1 MKNVPGFTAARV
13 EASAGFN
20 SASSNKGP
28 EIDAGRLAP
37 RATLDQ
43 VTPHFSVVIC
53 AYSFD
58 RWDEL
63 LLAVQSL
70 QMQSFRPLEVIV
82 VIDHNTELFLRAGQV
97 LEGQTDAQVLEGQ
110 VLERQTDVRVLEG
123 QTDVRVLE
131 NRFERGLSGARNS
144 GLREAHGDLIA
155 FLDDDAMAAPDWLER
170 LAGAYADPNT
180 LGVGGAIVPNWC
192 GPQPAWFPPE
202 FYWVIGC
209 TYLGLPERTGP
220 VRNMIGANMSF
231 RRSAFEGLEFR
242 SGLGRIGTVP
252 LGGEE
257 TDLCIRAVRKHP
269 NGVILYE
276 PSASVQHLVTPERA
290 QVRYFLRRCY
300 AEGISKAAISRFVGS
315 QAGLSSER
323 SYVAKVLPRGV
334 LRGLG
339 ETLRGHG
346 WGGAARAISIV
357 AGLGA
362 TAVGYAV
369 GLFKTRN
376 APTVLEVA

>member
-1 MKNVPGFTAARV
+1 MKNAPGFTAARV
-13 EASAGFN
+13 EASARFS
-20 SASSNKGP
+20 SASAEKGSAKGS
-28 EIDAGRLAP
+28 EIDLAGRPAPGLAP
-37 RATLDQ
+37 DQ
-43 VTPHFSVVIC
+43 HAPRFSVVVC

-63 LLAVQSL
+63 LLAVESL
-70 QMQSFRPLEVIV
+70 QVQSFRPLEVIV
-82 VIDHNTELFLRAGQV
+82 VIDHNTELFIRAGQV
-97 LEGQTDAQVLEGQ
+97 LETQVLEG
-110 VLERQTDVRVLEG
+110 QTDVRVLEG

-180 LGVGGAIVPNWC
+180 LGVGGAIVPNWR
-192 GPQPAWFPPE
+192 GPQPDWFPPE

-209 TYLGLPERTGP
+209 TYLGLPEQTGP

-257 TDLCIRAVRKHP
+257 TDLCIRAARKHP

-276 PSASVQHLVTPERA
+276 PSASVRHLVTPERA

-362 TAVGYAV
+362 TALGYAV

-376 APTVLEVA
+376 AATVLEVA

>member
-20 SASSNKGP
+20 SASP
-28 EIDAGRLAP
+28 ENPSEMDLAGQHDP
-37 RATLDQ
+37 RAALHQVTQDQ
-43 VTPHFSVVIC
+43 VTQDQVAPRFSVVVC

-70 QMQSFRPLEVIV
+70 QVQSFRPLEVIV
-82 VIDHNTELFLRAGQV
+82 VIDHNAELFLRAGRA
-97 LEGQTDAQVLEGQ
+97 LEGHA
-110 VLERQTDVRVLEG
+110 DVRALKG
-123 QTDVRVLE
+123 HADVRVLE

-144 GLREAHGDLIA
+144 GLREARGDLIA
-155 FLDDDAMAAPDWLER
+155 FLDDDAIAAPDWLER
-170 LAGAYADPNT
+170 LAAAYTDPNT
-180 LGVGGAIVPNWC
+180 LGVGGAIVPNWR
-192 GPQPAWFPPE
+192 GPQPNWFPAE

-209 TYLGLPERTGP
+209 TYLGLPEQTGP

-231 RRSAFEGLEFR
+231 RRAVFDSLEFR

-257 TDLCIRAVRKHP
+257 TDLCIRATRKHP

-276 PSASVQHLVTPERA
+276 PSASVRHLVTPERA

-346 WGGAARAISIV
+346 WGGAARAMSIV

-376 APTVLEVA
+376 APAVFETA

>member
-1 MKNVPGFTAARV
+1 MKNAPGFTAARV

-20 SASSNKGP
+20 SASSKKGS
-28 EIDAGRLAP
+28 EKDSEMDFAERLATRSAP
-37 RATLDQ
+37 AQVVPDQAALDQ
-43 VTPHFSVVIC
+43 AAPRFSVVVC

-70 QMQSFRPLEVIV
+70 QVQSFRPLEVIV
-82 VIDHNTELFLRAGQV
+82 VIDHNTELFLRASQV
-97 LEGQTDAQVLEGQ
+97 LEGQA
-110 VLERQTDVRVLEG
+110 
-123 QTDVRVLE
+123 DVRVLE

-144 GLREAHGDLIA
+144 GLREARGDLIA

-170 LAGAYADPNT
+170 LAGAYSDPNT
-180 LGVGGAIVPNWC
+180 LGVGGAIVPNWR
-192 GPQPAWFPPE
+192 GPQPDWFPPE

-209 TYLGLPERTGP
+209 TYLGLPEQTGP

-231 RRSAFEGLEFR
+231 RRAAFDGLEFR

-257 TDLCIRAVRKHP
+257 TDLCIRAARKYP

-276 PSASVQHLVTPERA
+276 PSASVRHLVTPERA
-290 QVRYFLRRCY
+290 QMRYFLRRCY

-339 ETLRGHG
+339 ETLRGRG
-346 WGGAARAISIV
+346 WGGAARAISII

-376 APTVLEVA
+376 APTVLEAA

>member
-1 MKNVPGFTAARV
+1 MKNTPGFTAARV
-13 EASAGFN
+13 EASAGFS
-20 SASSNKGP
+20 SAALGSELGAARPDSRAVLEDSSTVASP
-28 EIDAGRLAP
+28 S
-37 RATLDQ
+37 
-43 VTPHFSVVIC
+43 FSVVVC
-53 AYSFD
+53 AYSFN

-70 QMQSFRPLEVIV
+70 KVQALKPLEVIV
-82 VIDHNTELFLRAGQV
+82 VIDHNAELFAQASQV
-97 LEGQTDAQVLEGQ
+97 LENY
-110 VLERQTDVRVLEG
+110 TDVHVF
-123 QTDVRVLE
+123 E

-144 GLREAHGDLIA
+144 GLHAACGEVIA

-170 LAGAYADPNT
+170 LAAAYSDPNT
-180 LGVGGAIVPNWC
+180 LGVGGEIVPAWR
-192 GPQPAWFPPE
+192 GPSPDWFPPE

-209 TYLGLPERTGP
+209 TYLGLPEHTSP
-220 VRNMIGANMSF
+220 IRNMIGANMSF
-231 RRSAFEGLEFR
+231 RRAAFDGLEFR

-257 TDLCIRAVRKHP
+257 TDLCIRAARKYP

-276 PSASVQHLVTPERA
+276 PSASVRHLVTPERA
-290 QVRYFLRRCY
+290 QIRYFLRRCY
-300 AEGISKAAISRFVGS
+300 SEGISKAAISRFVGA

-334 LRGLG
+334 MRGLG
-339 ETLRGHG
+339 ETLRGRG
-346 WGGAARAISIV
+346 WAGAARALAIV

-362 TAVGYAV
+362 TAIGYAV

-376 APTVLEVA
+376 AKPVLEVA

>member
-1 MKNVPGFTAARV
+1 MKNAPGFTAARV
-13 EASAGFN
+13 EASAGFG
-20 SASSNKGP
+20 SVPLGSETIS
-28 EIDAGRLAP
+28 AGRPAARAGLDSSADAAP
-37 RATLDQ
+37 S
-43 VTPHFSVVIC
+43 FSVVVC
-53 AYSFD
+53 AYTFD

-63 LLAVQSL
+63 LLAVGSL
-70 QMQSFRPLEVIV
+70 EAQVLRPLEVIV
-82 VIDHNTELFLRAGQV
+82 VIDHNTQLFVQARRV
-97 LEGQTDAQVLEGQ
+97 LGDH
-110 VLERQTDVRVLEG
+110 TDVRVVEG
-123 QTDVRVLE
+123 RIDVRVLE

-144 GLREAHGDLIA
+144 GLHIARGEVIA
-155 FLDDDAMAAPDWLER
+155 FLDDDAVAAPDWLER
-170 LAGAYADPNT
+170 LAVAYTDPNT
-180 LGVGGAIVPNWC
+180 LGVGGEVVPAWR
-192 GPQPAWFPPE
+192 GPSPEWFPPE

-209 TYLGLPERTGP
+209 TYLGLPVTTGP
-220 VRNMIGANMSF
+220 IRNMIGANMSF
-231 RRSAFEGLEFR
+231 RKAAFDGLEFR

-257 TDLCIRAVRKHP
+257 TDLCIRAARKHP

-276 PSASVQHLVTPERA
+276 PSASVRHLVTPERA

-339 ETLRGHG
+339 ETLRGRG
-346 WGGAARAISIV
+346 WSGAARAVAIL

-362 TAVGYAV
+362 TTIGYAV

-376 APTVLEVA
+376 AQPVLEVA

>member
-1 MKNVPGFTAARV
+1 MKNTPGFTAARV
-13 EASAGFN
+13 EASAGFS
-20 SASSNKGP
+20 SASLGSEMNAARP
-28 EIDAGRLAP
+28 ATRAAVDASSAD
-37 RATLDQ
+37 T
-43 VTPHFSVVIC
+43 TPSFSVVVC
-53 AYSFD
+53 AYSFN

-70 QMQSFRPLEVIV
+70 EAQILKPLEVIV
-82 VIDHNTELFLRAGQV
+82 VIDHNAELF
-97 LEGQTDAQVLEGQ
+97 AQASAALTRTGAEVAVQ
-110 VLERQTDVRVLEG
+110 
-123 QTDVRVLE
+123 VLE

-144 GLREAHGDLIA
+144 GLHTTRGEVIA

-170 LAGAYADPNT
+170 LAAAYSDPNT
-180 LGVGGAIVPNWC
+180 LGVGGEIVPAWR
-192 GPQPAWFPPE
+192 GPSPDWFPPE

-209 TYLGLPERTGP
+209 TYLGLPITTSP
-220 VRNMIGANMSF
+220 IRNMIGANMSF
-231 RRSAFEGLEFR
+231 RKAAFDGLEFR

-257 TDLCIRAVRKHP
+257 TDLCIRAARKHP

-276 PSASVQHLVTPERA
+276 PSASVRHLVTPERA
-290 QVRYFLRRCY
+290 KIRYFLRRCY

-334 LRGLG
+334 VRGLG
-339 ETLRGHG
+339 ETLRGRG
-346 WGGAARAISIV
+346 WAGAARAVAIL

-362 TAVGYAV
+362 TAIGYAV
-369 GLFKTRN
+369 GLFNTRN
-376 APTVLEVA
+376 AKPVLEVV

>member
-13 EASAGFN
+13 EASVGFN
-20 SASSNKGP
+20 SASPEKGSEKDS
-28 EIDAGRLAP
+28 EIGLAGWPSP
-37 RATLDQ
+37 RAALDGVVSTQ
-43 VTPHFSVVIC
+43 ATPRFSVVVC

-58 RWDEL
+58 RWNEL

-70 QMQSFRPLEVIV
+70 QVQSFRPHEVIV
-82 VIDHNTELFLRAGQV
+82 VIDHNAELFVQAGRALQGH
-97 LEGQTDAQVLEGQ
+97 A
-110 VLERQTDVRVLEG
+110 DVRAFEG
-123 QTDVRVLE
+123 HADVRVLE
-131 NRFERGLSGARNS
+131 NRFGRGLSGARNS
-144 GLREAHGDLIA
+144 GLREAHGELIA
-155 FLDDDAMAAPDWLER
+155 FLDDDAIAAPDWLER
-170 LAGAYADPNT
+170 LAGAYLDPNT

-192 GPQPAWFPPE
+192 GPQPDWFPPE

-209 TYLGLPERTGP
+209 TYLGLPEQTAP

-231 RRSAFEGLEFR
+231 RRAAFDGLEFR

-257 TDLCIRAVRKHP
+257 TDFCIRAVRKHP

-276 PSASVQHLVTPERA
+276 PRAAVRHLVTPERA
-290 QVRYFLRRCY
+290 QIRYFLRRCY

-323 SYVAKVLPRGV
+323 SYVATVLPRGV

-339 ETLRGHG
+339 ETLRGRG
-346 WGGAARAISIV
+346 WGGAARAASIV

-362 TAVGYAV
+362 TAVGYVV
-369 GLFKTRN
+369 GLFKIRN
-376 APTVLEVA
+376 APAVLEAA

>member
-1 MKNVPGFTAARV
+1 MKNTPGFTAARV
-13 EASAGFN
+13 EASAGFS
-20 SASSNKGP
+20 SASLGSEMGAARP
-28 EIDAGRLAP
+28 TTRAVEDVSSADASP
-37 RATLDQ
+37 S
-43 VTPHFSVVIC
+43 FSVVVC
-53 AYSFD
+53 AYSFN

-70 QMQSFRPLEVIV
+70 EAQTLKPLEVIV
-82 VIDHNTELFLRAGQV
+82 VIDHNAELFVQASAALNRTGLARTGLARTGLARTGNGVAVQ
-97 LEGQTDAQVLEGQ
+97 
-110 VLERQTDVRVLEG
+110 
-123 QTDVRVLE
+123 VLE

-144 GLREAHGDLIA
+144 GLHVARGEVIA

-170 LAGAYADPNT
+170 LAHAYSDPNT
-180 LGVGGAIVPNWC
+180 LGVGGEIVPAWR
-192 GPQPAWFPPE
+192 GPSPDWFPPE

-231 RRSAFEGLEFR
+231 RKAAFDGLEFR

-257 TDLCIRAVRKHP
+257 TDLCIRAARKHP

-276 PSASVQHLVTPERA
+276 PSASVRHLVTPERA

-334 LRGLG
+334 VRGLG
-339 ETLRGHG
+339 ETLRGRG
-346 WGGAARAISIV
+346 WAGAARALAIL

-362 TAVGYAV
+362 TAIGYAV

-376 APTVLEVA
+376 AQPVLEVA

>member
-1 MKNVPGFTAARV
+1 VKNTTGFTAARV
-13 EASAGFN
+13 EASAGF
-20 SASSNKGP
+20 SSDSSDTTFAQQP
-28 EIDAGRLAP
+28 AA
-37 RATLDQ
+37 RAVLR
-43 VTPHFSVVIC
+43 FSVVVC
-53 AYSFD
+53 AYSFN

-70 QMQSFRPLEVIV
+70 EAQSFRPLEVIV
-82 VIDHNTELFLRAGQV
+82 VIDHNTELFARASQV
-97 LEGQTDAQVLEGQ
+97 LEGHTDAVVTVQ
-110 VLERQTDVRVLEG
+110 
-123 QTDVRVLE
+123 VLE

-144 GLREAHGDLIA
+144 GLREARGEVIA
-155 FLDDDAMAAPDWLER
+155 FLDDDAIAAPDWLER
-170 LAGAYADPNT
+170 LSTAYHDPNT
-180 LGVGGAIVPNWC
+180 LGVGGEIVPAWR
-192 GPQPAWFPPE
+192 GPRPDWFPPE

-209 TYLGLPERTGP
+209 TYLGLPEQTSP

-231 RRSAFEGLEFR
+231 RRTAFDGLEFR

-257 TDLCIRAVRKHP
+257 TDLCIRAARKFP

-276 PSASVQHLVTPERA
+276 PSASVRHLVTPERA
-290 QVRYFLRRCY
+290 QWQYFMRRCY

-315 QAGLSSER
+315 QSGLSSER

-334 LRGLG
+334 WNGLMQ
-339 ETLRGHG
+339 TLRGRG
-346 WGGAARAISIV
+346 WAGASRAVAIV

-362 TAVGYAV
+362 TAVGYAI

-376 APTVLEVA
+376 APPVLEVA